1 MSSITV
7 SNENEEEEEIKKKLN
22 DIKALMNNTL
32 YITVKTNGKYSGCL
46 DIIQRENYSN
56 FKELIKAIP
65 TYSLKNINNIEIKI
79 EIDSNSV
86 SDSPPIDFNGL
97 KDIGLSN
104 KSISVNI
111 SPQEE
116 LLYLS
121 SDYKEEKE
129 KNENKPIYLPNISTD
144 VIFNRLDIQGVSI
157 KNNIFPFIMPQITE
171 ILSVSNCR
179 FNNYIGFWRN
189 YSENTNSSENITEKE
204 KFNYTSIRFEN
215 NTFEKHFT
223 LQSIEFNEKFIFIEN
238 IFKKQCMIVNNEFK
252 ENFKFKNN
260 NIENEL
266 YLINNTFTKDCK
278 LSNNTF
284 EKKCILSQNN
294 FLKAI
299 TLEKNVFKEVLDL
312 SSSSFAG
319 ALYLANSTFKE
330 GIITYNIK
338 FISSDTGKKISPEEY
353 TNNCFVDINF
363 DNLNNFRLSAG
374 IIKSNLINSHNKI
387 DASIWLA
394 VELFIQTKILSL
406 SNKDFGEWV
415 VFSISGLVSNHQQ
428 NIMRPFGWLIA
439 IFLVTSMVYNYSIN
453 ATIYYDISSS
463 LLPIYNTFNFSSP
476 LDFINPFLQ
485 NYEIPKKSSSFGF
498 GLKLLKILVNAFVT
512 YIIWHIIQTS
522 RSKIK

>member
-1 MSSITV
+1 MSSMTFGV
-7 SNENEEEEEIKKKLN
+7 NEEEAIKKDLN
-22 DIKALMNNTL
+22 DDISSLL
-32 YITVKTNGKYSGCL
+32 FITVKTDGISNKYSAKNRSNK
-46 DIIQRENYSN
+46 DINQIASINNKSD
-56 FKELIKAIP
+56 FKELIEDLIRIP
-65 TYSLKNINNIEIKI
+65 SFDLDNIKEII
-79 EIDSNSV
+79 IGIDLDSNSIA
-86 SDSPPIDFNGL
+86 DSLNIDFTGL
-97 KDIGLSN
+97 KDIALPN

-111 SPQEE
+111 GKV
-116 LLYLS
+116 LS
-121 SDYKEEKE
+121 IQDA
-129 KNENKPIYLPNISTD
+129 NEPIYLPNISTD
-144 VIFNRLDIQGVSI
+144 VIFNRIDIRGVSI
-157 KNNIFPFIMPQITE
+157 KNQTFPYKPNFPYTKTPITKK
-171 ILSVSNCR
+171 LSVHDCI
-179 FNNYIGFWRN
+179 FNNSINF
-189 YSENTNSSENITEKE
+189 SKDSSM
-204 KFNYTSIRFEN
+204 RFEN
-215 NTFEKHFT
+215 NTFEKYFT
-223 LQSIEFNEKFIFIEN
+223 LDSIEFNEKFIFIEN
-238 IFKKQCMIVNNEFK
+238 TFKKECMIINNEFK
-252 ENFKFKNN
+252 EKFKFENN

-266 YLINNTFTKDCK
+266 YLINNTFTKDCDLLFNKFTKDCK

-338 FISSDTGKKISPEEY
+338 FISNDDIEKPISATEY
-353 TNNCFVDINF
+353 IKNCFKVDSDIE
-363 DNLNNFRLSAG
+363 NLNNFRLSAG

-406 SNKDFGEWV
+406 SKCKTLKDFGEWV

-439 IFLVTSMVYNYSIN
+439 IFLVTSIVYNLNTSI
-453 ATIYYDISSS
+453 
-463 LLPIYNTFNFSSP
+463 LLPIYSFNFSSP